1 MSLRFRF
8 LDSQA
13 QFKLSY
19 LFALCLLHHII
30 FEADA
35 VEESTKLNLKY
46 IFTRLIKEYFAFDI
60 FSCYSNWMKR
70 EFRNAHSNIM

>member
-35 VEESTKLNLKY
+35 VEESTKL
-46 IFTRLIKEYFAFDI
+46 T
-60 FSCYSNWMKR
+60 
-70 EFRNAHSNIM
+70 

>member
-19 LFALCLLHHII
+19 LFALCLLHHNI

-35 VEESTKLNLKY
+35 VEESTKL
-46 IFTRLIKEYFAFDI
+46 T
-60 FSCYSNWMKR
+60 
-70 EFRNAHSNIM
+70 